1 MSDRDRPSDRPSG
14 GRPPEPPA
22 GPRRTAQERPAGVG
36 STDNPRSPVDPLS
49 DAQTVAD
56 SRLSPW
62 QIERLPADRIL
73 PAKLARLRRMRHG
86 RRSALS
92 KEQFRE
98 RAARLVDRV
107 LRGKR
112 ERLPDIEVKPEP
124 VDGKTKAAGNGG
136 E

>member
-1 MSDRDRPSDRPSG
+1 MTDRDRPSGD
-14 GRPPEPPA
+14 RPPEPPA
-22 GPRRTAQERPAGVG
+22 GAPRIAQGRSAGPR
-36 STDNPRSPVDPLS
+36 STDGPRVDPDPLS
-49 DAQTVAD
+49 DAQAVAD
-56 SRLSPW
+56 SRLSSW

-92 KEQFRE
+92 KSQFRE
-98 RAARLVDRV
+98 RAARLVDRA

-112 ERLPDIEVKPEP
+112 ERLPDIDVQPEP